1 MLSQINVPLDISSAE
16 LMEMCRK
23 RVEQPSDFKPI
34 FDEMC
39 PPPVAPNPLTDSS
52 VKPSP
57 PLPGQS
63 NGSSASAAAAAA
75 PSNPL
80 LKPTPLVV
88 VESRKDAQ
96 SPELQKFCEQA
107 PIALIR
113 GLTSV
118 LKMDLSLFSTKTLL
132 EVAPDQE
139 VEVNHSFFVATLV
152 VRDYHPLTCNTFI
165 QYSLQL
171 PEWHFYKTLPF
182 FV

>member
-16 LMEMCRK
+16 LMEVCRK

-39 PPPVAPNPLTDSS
+39 PPPVAPNPLTDDSS

-57 PLPGQS
+57 LLPGQG
-63 NGSSASAAAAAA
+63 NGSSASA

-139 VEVNHSFFVATLV
+139 VEVNHSIFVATLV
-152 VRDYHPLTCNTFI
+152 VRDYHPPTPLTCNTFI
-165 QYSLQL
+165 Q
-171 PEWHFYKTLPF
+171 
-182 FV
+182 